1 MTDDDH
7 RPAAASSVPV
17 PSGASSPAPRRGR
30 GTDAVGVVAF
40 AASVLVATGAQIGG
54 IVLLVLLG
62 EDGGI
67 ASLVVGCLGLALLVM
82 PPLVLGAVLAA
93 WDASPTDDGRR
104 RHRRFLVSLI
114 GLQAVGAVLVVG
126 SGASAG
132 SPVWLAASFIGV
144 GALLTVAALV
154 AGPALGE
161 RARRRV
167 DELGG
172 TVAWSGVAPAE
183 VRSAVRTV
191 TLTFVLTFVPVAVGL
206 SFVPTDDDDPGFV
219 LVAAGLA
226 FIAASVA
233 CVFISLRMQRQL
245 VALLGR
251 DQDRARRIGRAVL
264 SRRAVDLS
272 PDDER
277 LSARW
282 ASITAVTLPVQLA
295 QTELLF
301 AGIMSQ
307 QLVQALGDD
316 GAFVT
321 FARVLIVSMAVAMI
335 AFVPLFV
342 VRIRRVR
349 RWADARA
356 HLLAP
361 SEARAPATPRPPV
374 GELP

>member
-17 PSGASSPAPRRGR
+17 PPGAASPAPRRGR

-40 AASVLVATGAQIGG
+40 TASVLVATGVQIGG

-82 PPLVLGAVLAA
+82 PPLVLGAVLAG

-104 RHRRFLVSLI
+104 RHRRFVVSLI

-154 AGPALGE
+154 AGPALGK

-183 VRSAVRTV
+183 VRRAVRTV

-233 CVFISLRMQRQL
+233 CVVISLRMQRQI

-282 ASITAVTLPVQLA
+282 ASTTAVTLPVQFA

-301 AGIMSQ
+301 AGLVSQ

-316 GAFVT
+316 GGFVT
-321 FARVLIVSMAVAMI
+321 FARVLVASFAVAMI
-335 AFVPLFV
+335 GFVPLFV

-356 HLLAP
+356 HLLRP
-361 SEARAPATPRPPV
+361 SEARTSAAPRPPV

>member
-1 MTDDDH
+1 
-7 RPAAASSVPV
+7 
-17 PSGASSPAPRRGR
+17 
-30 GTDAVGVVAF
+30 VGVVAF
-40 AASVLVATGAQIGG
+40 TASVLVATGAQIGG

-93 WDASPTDDGRR
+93 WDASPTDDGKR
-104 RHRRFLVSLI
+104 RHRRFLWSLI
-114 GLQAVGAVLVVG
+114 GLQVVGAVLVVA

-132 SPVWLAASFIGV
+132 SPVWLAASFVGV

-161 RARRRV
+161 RARRRA

-172 TVAWSGVAPAE
+172 TVAWSGVAPVE
-183 VRSAVRTV
+183 VRRAVRTV
-191 TLTFVLTFVPVAVGL
+191 TLTFVVTFVPVAVGL
-206 SFVPTDDDDPGFV
+206 SFVPTDDDDPGFL
-219 LVAAGLA
+219 LVTAGLA

-233 CVFISLRMQRQL
+233 CVVISLRMQRQI

-301 AGIMSQ
+301 AGIVSQ

-316 GAFVT
+316 GALVT
-321 FARVLIVSMAVAMI
+321 FARVLIASMAVAMI

-342 VRIRRVR
+342 VRIRRSR

-361 SEARAPATPRPPV
+361 SGPRRAAAPRPPG
-374 GELP
+374 GERS